1 MDGME
6 KGGGMCFWP
15 TPIMHSSK
23 PLDDGSRNF
32 FTIKSCGYCYIWFQY
47 DDIAIINCKHT
58 FHLFV
63 LAQCYKTQTNV
74 MRVNKYY
81 TQTNGLVRELGM

>member
-1 MDGME
+1 MMVQGT
-6 KGGGMCFWP
+6 F
-15 TPIMHSSK
+15 S
-23 PLDDGSRNF
+23 PLNHVG
-32 FTIKSCGYCYIWFQY
+32 
-47 DDIAIINCKHT
+47 IAIFGFSMMTLQSLIANILST
-58 FHLFV
+58 YFV